1 MMDTATLE
9 NRLTANT
16 PCSRLVLLTL
26 GIAAVLGSCGGQPK
40 SASVPPPPPT
50 VIVSQPVAQEVIDY
64 AEFTGNTAPLE
75 SVELRA
81 RVRGFLKSLHFTPG
95 SQVKKGDLLFVIEP
109 EPYQVKVD
117 QAKADLQ
124 RSEDQYKAAEGELAI
139 VQAMAA
145 KSAASKVD
153 LVQKTEKRDT
163 AKANVAAARAALDQA
178 KIDLSYTYMYAPI
191 DGQISRNLVDVGNL
205 VGQDGPT
212 VLATL
217 VKYDPIYAYFTAS
230 ESALLAYGK
239 IIRKQRDALK
249 NNNGMAEVYLG
260 LAHESGYPHKGFFD
274 SSDNRVDRDTG
285 TILLRAVFPNA
296 DRTLFPGLFAR
307 IRIPAATVNA
317 LLVPDEALSTD
328 QAGKYLLV
336 VNDKNVVETRRVKT
350 GASQSG
356 LTIVQDGVAAHEWFV
371 IKGLQRA
378 RPGSTVRPERQT
390 AQVTQAG
397 AVLSSSVA
405 AQP

>member
-1 MMDTATLE
+1 MINTTAPK

-16 PCSRLVLLTL
+16 PCSRLALLTL
-26 GIAAVLGSCGGQPK
+26 GIVAFLGSCGGQPK
-40 SASVPPPPPT
+40 SVSAPPPPT
-50 VIVSQPVAQEVIDY
+50 VTVSQPIAEEIIDY

-95 SQVKKGDLLFVIEP
+95 SRVKKGDLLFVIEP

-117 QAKADLQ
+117 QAQADLQ
-124 RSEDQYKAAEGELAI
+124 RSEDQYKAAEDELAI

-153 LVQKTEKRDT
+153 LVQKTERRDT
-163 AKANVAAARAALDQA
+163 AKANVAAARAVLDQA
-178 KIDLSYTYMYAPI
+178 KIDLSYTRVYAPI

-212 VLATL
+212 LLATL

-230 ESALLAYGK
+230 ESALLAYEK
-239 IIRKQRDALK
+239 ILRKQRDAIE
-249 NNNGMAEVYLG
+249 NDGTVEVYLG

-274 SSDNRVDRDTG
+274 SSDNQVDRDTG
-285 TILLRAVFPNA
+285 TILLRAVFPNP
-296 DRTLFPGLFAR
+296 DRMLFPGLFAR
-307 IRIPAATVNA
+307 IRIPAATINA

-336 VNDKNVVETRRVKT
+336 VNDKNVVETRRVEI
-350 GASQSG
+350 GAAQSG
-356 LTIVQDGVAAHEWFV
+356 LTIIQNGVAAHEWFV
-371 IKGLQRA
+371 VKGLQRA

-390 AQVTQAG
+390 AQVTQAR
-397 AVLSSSVA
+397 LSSDTSVA

>member
-1 MMDTATLE
+1 MIGTTTPKNRATAI
-9 NRLTANT
+9 T
-16 PCSRLVLLTL
+16 PRSRLALLTL
-26 GIAAVLGSCGGQPK
+26 GIAAFLGSCGGQPK
-40 SASVPPPPPT
+40 SASAPPPPPAVT
-50 VIVSQPVAQEVIDY
+50 VGQPIAQEIIDY
-64 AEFTGNTAPLE
+64 VEFTGNTAPLE

-81 RVRGFLKSLHFTPG
+81 RVRGFLKSLHFMPG

-109 EPYQVKVD
+109 APYQVKVD

-124 RSEDQYKAAEGELAI
+124 RSENQYKAAEDELAI
-139 VQAMAA
+139 VQAMAV

-178 KIDLSYTYMYAPI
+178 KIDLSYTHVYAPI

-212 VLATL
+212 LLATL

-230 ESALLAYGK
+230 ESALLAYEK
-239 IIRKQRDALK
+239 ILRKRRDAIE
-249 NNNGMAEVYLG
+249 NDGTVEVYLG
-260 LAHESGYPHKGFFD
+260 LAHESGYPHKGLFD
-274 SSDNRVDRDTG
+274 SSDNQVNRDTG
-285 TILLRAVFPNA
+285 TILLRAVFPNP
-296 DRTLFPGLFAR
+296 DRMLFPGLFAR
-307 IRIPAATVNA
+307 IRIPAATINA

-336 VNDKNVVETRRVKT
+336 VNDKNVVETRRVEV

-371 IKGLQRA
+371 VKGLQRA
-378 RPGSTVRPERQT
+378 RPGSAVRPERQT
-390 AQVTQAG
+390 AQVTQAR
-397 AVLSSSVA
+397 LSSDISVA
-405 AQP
+405 TQP

>member
-1 MMDTATLE
+1 MMDTATPE

-16 PCSRLVLLTL
+16 PRSRFTLLAL

-40 SASVPPPPPT
+40 SVSAPPPPT
-50 VIVSQPVAQEVIDY
+50 VTVSQPIAQEIIDY

-117 QAKADLQ
+117 QATADLQ
-124 RSEDQYKAAEGELAI
+124 RSEDQYQAAEDELAI

-178 KIDLSYTYMYAPI
+178 KIDLSYTRVYAPI

-239 IIRKQRDALK
+239 ILRKQRDAIK
-249 NNNGMAEVYLG
+249 NDGTVEVYLG

-274 SSDNRVDRDTG
+274 SSDNRVDQDTG
-285 TILLRAVFPNA
+285 TILLRAVFPNP

-350 GASQSG
+350 GAAQSG

-371 IKGLQRA
+371 VKGLQRA

-390 AQVTQAG
+390 AQVTQAR
-397 AVLSSSVA
+397 LSSDTSVA